1 MAAVSAAPAVLEE
14 AGLAPEDSVA
24 SVADHSA
31 VVVPADRGKE
41 IVS

>member
-1 MAAVSAAPAVLEE
+1 MAAALEVAA
-14 AGLAPEDSVA
+14 SVA

-31 VVVPADRGKE
+31 VVAPADRGKE